1 MKSSIFFFLF
11 TFLTSFSS
19 FAEVAEIFY
28 IKGEVTVIKGDEN
41 GVPAQVG
48 MKLSEG
54 DEVETQ
60 AGSMA
65 IVSFLGASKLKID
78 PESKLIIEAYKG
90 KTKEEDKTFTRFY
103 LQWGAAVIDF
113 VNGKKEHELEVKT
126 RQAAMAVRG
135 TNFFVG
141 YGDGEERGDVYTLVN
156 EGKVSALNYD
166 KDDYEDI
173 PSGTGLLIDK
183 SGGISKPEKFEWA
196 KKLNWKIKPEAGK
209 LSTTGFR
216 SSELRKS
223 RLERRQQLLNRL
235 KQRQRK
241 SFKRSGEFA
250 SWVKNKDQFKKRL
263 EQRKRLRQERL
274 NKLKN
279 RRQEMRQ
286 NNNQNRKKLRN
297 RLRQ

>member
-65 IVSFLGASKLKID
+65 IVSFLGASKIKID
-78 PESKLIIEAYKG
+78 PETKLTIEAFKP
-90 KTKEEDKTFTRFY
+90 KSNEVDKSFTRFY

-113 VNGKKEHELEVKT
+113 VNGKKEHELEIKT

-156 EGKVSALNYD
+156 EGKVSALNYE
-166 KDDYEDI
+166 KDDYENI
-173 PSGTGLLIDK
+173 P
-183 SGGISKPEKFEWA
+183 A
-196 KKLNWKIKPEAGK
+196 
-209 LSTTGFR
+209 
-216 SSELRKS
+216 
-223 RLERRQQLLNRL
+223 
-235 KQRQRK
+235 
-241 SFKRSGEFA
+241 
-250 SWVKNKDQFKKRL
+250 
-263 EQRKRLRQERL
+263 
-274 NKLKN
+274 
-279 RRQEMRQ
+279 
-286 NNNQNRKKLRN
+286 
-297 RLRQ
+297 

>member
-28 IKGEVTVIKGDEN
+28 IKGGVTVIKGDEN

-156 EGKVSALNYD
+156 EGKVSA
-166 KDDYEDI
+166 
-173 PSGTGLLIDK
+173 
-183 SGGISKPEKFEWA
+183 
-196 KKLNWKIKPEAGK
+196 
-209 LSTTGFR
+209 
-216 SSELRKS
+216 
-223 RLERRQQLLNRL
+223 
-235 KQRQRK
+235 
-241 SFKRSGEFA
+241 
-250 SWVKNKDQFKKRL
+250 
-263 EQRKRLRQERL
+263 
-274 NKLKN
+274 
-279 RRQEMRQ
+279 
-286 NNNQNRKKLRN
+286 
-297 RLRQ
+297 